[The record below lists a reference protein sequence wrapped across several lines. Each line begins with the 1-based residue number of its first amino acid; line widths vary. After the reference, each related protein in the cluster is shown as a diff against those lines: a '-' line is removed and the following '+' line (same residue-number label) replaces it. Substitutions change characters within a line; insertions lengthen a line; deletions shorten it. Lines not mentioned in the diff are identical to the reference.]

1 MKPPIPAWALT
12 MAGPQDR
19 LAAQRAQG
27 RGVMQIQW
35 KDGRPPRAWAR
46 QHGWPTPWFGFEK
59 AFVARMFAS
68 DESFEL
74 ALTGGGVEI
83 SIPKASHSISPEK
96 LGEMDEAYR
105 DHLWRW
111 LVDTL
116 REIRRAVEA
125 GVVVH
130 VEGATLK
137 SFESFYNWAH
147 GRYHALEDDVGT
159 SWIGDDSP
167 HPTR

>member
-1 MKPPIPAWALT
+1 
-12 MAGPQDR
+12 
-19 LAAQRAQG
+19 
-27 RGVMQIQW
+27 MQIQW
-35 KDGRPPRAWAR
+35 KNGLPSRGWAR

-59 AFVARMFAS
+59 AFVARMLTS
-68 DESFEL
+68 QESFEL
-74 ALTGGGVEI
+74 ALTMGGVEI
-83 SIPKASHSISPEK
+83 SIPKESHSIGPEE
-96 LGEMDEAYR
+96 LALLDEAYR
-105 DHLWRW
+105 DHTWRW
-111 LVDTL
+111 LVDAL

-137 SFESFYNWAH
+137 TFQSFYNWAH

-167 HPTR
+167 HPYG